1 MCTCV
6 PSTFKCP
13 RLRGCKYPFCSTLPG
28 RTRNFRTRIS
38 LARVPAQHSHASTP
52 SIICS
57 ARARFDCLPA
67 PNRSRFLSARSKIRK
82 RLDRRNSL
90 LCQIAGQ
97 LRFQLLR
104 DQLVERSPQV
114 ATLRWALLS
123 SPALL
128 LAPATTA
135 LL

>member
-1 MCTCV
+1 MCSLYFQV
-6 PSTFKCP
+6 PAFAWMQV
-13 RLRGCKYPFCSTLPG
+13 PFLFHPPWQDAQFQDS
-28 RTRNFRTRIS
+28 NS

-57 ARARFDCLPA
+57 ARARFDCRPA
-67 PNRSRFLSARSKIRK
+67 PNRSRFLSARNKIRK
-82 RLDRRNSL
+82 RLNRRNSL

-97 LRFQLLR
+97 LKFQLLG